1 MTESVTRL
9 KDLLFDG
16 ADDSAGLSKFE
27 RRFQDATERLRQ
39 LEALSAEQKSERLEV
54 LRKLEQLFT
63 RAGTEERFS
72 KSVAAVLDEALRE
85 AEVVRHDQL
94 SRALA
99 PLVVRTIK
107 SELKNSQDEMVEV
120 LYPLTGRMVKA
131 YVATAIKDL
140 TDQINRRLEQNP
152 ISLRFR
158 SLVSGKPVS
167 DLAILESQR
176 LKVDEVFLIRRGSG
190 VPLAHWP
197 AGGQPLSNSD
207 IHMSGVLSAI
217 NDFASH
223 AFAEDGGSLRA
234 FRFDDFQVYL
244 RASPVYLVAAKCRGV
259 APRGTEA
266 IFDDGFL
273 SLLEDLQKLPIEDET
288 GGDGDAGHK
297 AELAPLVG
305 HIEAKTAAI
314 YERNEKAGLWFNPL
328 RALLFLVAVPLFAWL
343 IWRGYTSIEEHQ
355 VLVAAR
361 GIVADMPD
369 LAGYRPGLEVGYRG
383 RTLRVTGLTPNIHVR
398 KAFLNS
404 LREQLPAT
412 KIQSQL
418 GVLPTVDVVDPTPR
432 MKELRQQIAGLEATV
447 SNLKST
453 ISRAEAEAARL
464 QIARSLDAS
473 GRRLTLSLPEL
484 ESLGRLVGDQ
494 EGQARVREATV
505 AVRRVVREIGAHR
518 AALERAN
525 ATPTLVRQLGE
536 PLSALAGRLQEAS
549 AGVSRLLTPDG
560 REAVPPAGPQPKWD
574 AGQAAEAI
582 AVESEKFSAVALS
595 VSKAMAQAKLIKI
608 PPPPPPVVLP
618 REPTAQEKLAAFVQ
632 THAVFFAN
640 GTTFADPARA
650 TRTLDQLAERMR
662 GTSGLLR
669 VFGYT
674 DDTGGVERN
683 GLLAQERA
691 GKVAAELVSRGV
703 PESRIVAVGR
713 GNGLN
718 LSSLA
723 GTTSPNRRVEFA
735 LGFAGETKPVANR

>member
-27 RRFQDATERLRQ
+27 RRFQDATERLRL
-39 LEALSAEQKSERLEV
+39 LEALSAEEKGERLEI

-63 RAGTEERFS
+63 RAGTEERFL

-85 AEVVRHDQL
+85 AEVARHDQL

-99 PLVVRTIK
+99 PLVVNTIK

-158 SLVSGKPVS
+158 SLVSGTPVS

-197 AGGQPLSNSD
+197 ASGQPLSNSD
-207 IHMSGVLSAI
+207 IHLSGVLSAI

-273 SLLEDLQKLPIEDET
+273 SLLEDLHKLPVDEEPGDDT
-288 GGDGDAGHK
+288 GAGHK
-297 AELAPLVG
+297 EELAPLVDRL
-305 HIEAKTAAI
+305 ETKTTAI
-314 YERNEKAGLWFNPL
+314 YERNEKAGLWVNPL
-328 RALLFLVAVPLFAWL
+328 RALVFLVAVPLFAWL
-343 IWRGYTSIEEHQ
+343 IWKGYTSLEEHQ
-355 VLVAAR
+355 VLTAAR
-361 GIVADMPD
+361 GVAADLPD
-369 LAGYRPGLEVGYRG
+369 LEGYRPGLEVGYRG

-412 KIQSQL
+412 EIQSQL
-418 GVLPTVDVVDPTPR
+418 GVLPSVDVVDPTPR
-432 MKELRQQIAGLEATV
+432 ITELRQQISGLESTI

-453 ISRAEAEAARL
+453 VSRAEAEASRL

-473 GRRLTLSLPEL
+473 ARRLTLSLPEL
-484 ESLGRLVGDQ
+484 ESLGRLVGD
-494 EGQARVREATV
+494 EAGRVRVREATV
-505 AVRRVVREIGAHR
+505 AVRRVAREIGAHR
-518 AALERAN
+518 AALERAD
-525 ATPTLVRQLGE
+525 ADPTLVRRLGE
-536 PLSALAGRLQEAS
+536 PLGALARRLREAS
-549 AGVSRLLTPDG
+549 AGVSSLLTPDG
-560 REAVPPAGPQPKWD
+560 RTSVPPAGPQPKQD
-574 AGQAAEAI
+574 ARQAAGAI

-608 PPPPPPVVLP
+608 PPPPAPVVLP

-632 THAVFFAN
+632 THAVFFGN
-640 GTTFADPARA
+640 GTAFVDPAQA
-650 TRTLDQLAERMR
+650 SRTLDQLAERMR
-662 GTSGLLR
+662 GTTGLLR

-674 DDTGGVERN
+674 DDTGGIERN

-691 GKVAAELVSRGV
+691 AKVAGELVSRGV

-713 GNGLN
+713 ADRLN
-718 LSSLA
+718 LSSLT

-735 LGFAGETKPVANR
+735 LGFAGETKPAAKQ